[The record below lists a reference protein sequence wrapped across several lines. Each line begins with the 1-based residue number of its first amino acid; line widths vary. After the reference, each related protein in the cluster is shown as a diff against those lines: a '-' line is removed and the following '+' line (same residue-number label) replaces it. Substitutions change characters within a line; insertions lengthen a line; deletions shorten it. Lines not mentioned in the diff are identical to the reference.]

1 MPENDGTH
9 PCIVKFGQENP
20 PDFSLAPE
28 GPYGYDLVPG
38 EYPFFIGLGMDFLG
52 YMVPEYD
59 YEPGDAPGSHYE
71 ETNGASGELIGD
83 WRTNLLEVIDAI
95 D

>member
-1 MPENDGTH
+1 
-9 PCIVKFGQENP
+9 
-20 PDFSLAPE
+20 
-28 GPYGYDLVPG
+28 
-38 EYPFFIGLGMDFLG
+38 MDFLG

-59 YEPGDAPGSHYE
+59 YEPDNAPGSHYE

-83 WRTNLLEVIDAI
+83 WRTNLLEVVDAL